1 MTPQPEIMK
10 SVEQLGYRVTVGDVA
25 AQAGLNINLAQQGL
39 LALASDASG
48 HLQVSES
55 GEIIYLFPQDFRT
68 ILRNK
73 YWKLQL
79 KETWDKIWKILFYL
93 IRISFG
99 IILIASIILMIIAIT
114 VIIIGINSSR
124 EGDNN
129 NSSSSRGGSYRGGGI
144 FFFPNFS
151 DLFFIFYPNYGYNR
165 YGYSSHS
172 RNQSSRNT
180 DEMNF
185 LEAIFSFLFGDGDP
199 NYNLEERRWKAIT
212 TVIRNNKG
220 SIIAEQV
227 APYLDNID
235 RYNQENEDY
244 ILPVL
249 TRFNGTPE
257 VSPEGEL
264 IYYFPEL
271 QVTVQQTTQ
280 KSISSYLREKLYKF
294 SEASSTQTML
304 ATGLGAF
311 NFILALVLGS
321 FLKDPS
327 IVEQF
332 GGFIAFVN
340 SIYWLLLGYAIAFL
354 GVPLIRYFV
363 IQWKNRNLEER
374 NSKRRERT
382 QILQEKNQKI
392 QHKLEYANQFANQA
406 IIQESDITYT
416 TEKDVLEQ
424 EIEQRD
430 KIDQE
435 WQKRLDSLDD
445 EKS

>member
-1 MTPQPEIMK
+1 MTLQPEIMK

-39 LALASDASG
+39 LALASDVSG
-48 HLQVSES
+48 HLQVAES
-55 GEIIYLFPQDFRT
+55 GEIIYLFPQNFRT

-79 KETWDKIWKILFYL
+79 KETWDKIWKVLFYL

-99 IILIASIILMIIAIT
+99 IILVASIILMIIAIT
-114 VIIIGINSSR
+114 VIVIGISSSR
-124 EGDNN
+124 DGDN

-151 DLFFIFYPNYGYNR
+151 DLFLIFYPDYGYRR
-165 YGYSSHS
+165 YGYSSS
-172 RNQSSRNT
+172 RPSGSRDSS
-180 DEMNF
+180 EMNF

-199 NYNLEERRWKAIT
+199 NYNLEERRWKAIGT
-212 TVIRNNKG
+212 AIKNNKG

-227 APYLDNID
+227 APYLDNVD
-235 RYNQENEDY
+235 QYNQENEDY

-257 VSPEGEL
+257 VSPKGEL

-271 QVTVQQTTQ
+271 QVTVQQSTQ
-280 KSISSYLREKLYKF
+280 KSISSYLRERLYKF
-294 SEASSTQTML
+294 SEASSSQIML
-304 ATGLGAF
+304 SIGLGAL

-332 GGFIAFVN
+332 GGFVAFIN

-354 GVPLIRYFV
+354 GIPLVRYFT
-363 IQWKNRNLEER
+363 IQWKNSNIEER
-374 NSKRRERT
+374 NSKRLERS
-382 QILQEKNQKI
+382 QVLQQKDETI
-392 QHKLEYANQFANQA
+392 KHKLNYASQFANQA
-406 IIQESDITYT
+406 IIQQSDIAYT
-416 TEKDVLEQ
+416 TEKDILEQ
-424 EIEQRD
+424 EIEQAD
-430 KIDQE
+430 KIDE
-435 WQKRLDSLDD
+435 DWQKRLDASDN
-445 EKS
+445 

>member
-1 MTPQPEIMK
+1 MTLQPEIMK

-25 AQAGLNINLAQQGL
+25 AKSGLNINLAQQGL
-39 LALASDASG
+39 LALASDVSG
-48 HLQVSES
+48 HLQVAES
-55 GEIIYLFPQDFRT
+55 GDVIYLFPENFRT

-79 KETWDKIWKILFYL
+79 QETWNKIWKVLFYI

-99 IILIASIILMIIAIT
+99 IILVASIILMVIAIT
-114 VIIIGINSSR
+114 VIIIGLNSSR
-124 EGDNN
+124 DGDNN
-129 NSSSSRGGSYRGGGI
+129 SGSRGGSYRGGSF
-144 FFFPNFS
+144 FFFPNFG
-151 DLFFIFYPNYGYNR
+151 DLFWIFYPDYGYGRYGYNT
-165 YGYSSHS
+165 S
-172 RNQSSRNT
+172 RRSPNRSA

-199 NYNLEERRWKAIT
+199 NYNLEERRWKAIGT
-212 TVIRNNKG
+212 IIKNNKG

-227 APYLDNID
+227 APYLDNINQS
-235 RYNQENEDY
+235 NQENEDY

-257 VSPEGEL
+257 VSPDGEL

-271 QVTVQQTTQ
+271 QVTVQESTQ
-280 KSISSYLREKLYKF
+280 KSLSTYLRERLYKF
-294 SEASSTQTML
+294 SEASKNQITL
-304 ATGLGAF
+304 AIGLGAL

-327 IVEQF
+327 IVAQF

-340 SIYWLLLGYAIAFL
+340 SIYWLLIGYAIAFL
-354 GVPLIRYFV
+354 GIPAIRYFA
-363 IQWKNRNLEER
+363 IQARNSKIESR

-382 QILQEKNQKI
+382 QLLQDKDETV
-392 QHKLEYANQFANQA
+392 QHKLEYASQFANQA
-406 IIQESDITYT
+406 ILQQSDIAYS
-416 TEKDVLEQ
+416 TEKDILEQ
-424 EIEQRD
+424 DIEQSD

-435 WQKRLDSLDD
+435 WQKRLDALDN
-445 EKS
+445 

>member
-1 MTPQPEIMK
+1 
-10 SVEQLGYRVTVGDVA
+10 
-25 AQAGLNINLAQQGL
+25 
-39 LALASDASG
+39 
-48 HLQVSES
+48 
-55 GEIIYLFPQDFRT
+55 
-68 ILRNK
+68 
-73 YWKLQL
+73 
-79 KETWDKIWKILFYL
+79 
-93 IRISFG
+93 
-99 IILIASIILMIIAIT
+99 AIT

-144 FFFPNFS
+144 VFFPNFS
-151 DLFFIFYPNYGYNR
+151 DLFFIFYPDYSYNR
-165 YGYSSHS
+165 YGHSSTSRYQGS
-172 RNQSSRNT
+172 RNSN
-180 DEMNF
+180 EMNF

-199 NYNLEERRWKAIT
+199 NYNLEERRWQAIS

-235 RYNQENEDY
+235 PYNQENEDY

-271 QVTVQQTTQ
+271 QVTVQETNK
-280 KSISSYLREKLYKF
+280 KSIASYLREKLYKF
-294 SEASSTQTML
+294 SEASSSQTML
-304 ATGLGAF
+304 AIGLGAL

-327 IVEQF
+327 LVEQF
-332 GGFIAFVN
+332 GGFIAFIN
-340 SIYWLLLGYAIAFL
+340 SIYWLLLGYGMAFL

-363 IQWKNRNLEER
+363 VQWKNSNIEER
-374 NSKRRERT
+374 NSKRQERT
-382 QILQEKNQKI
+382 KLLQQKDDNI
-392 QHKLEYANQFANQA
+392 QHKLNYASQFAAQA
-406 IIQESDITYT
+406 IIQQSDITYT
-416 TEKDVLEQ
+416 TEKDILEQ
-424 EIEQRD
+424 EIEQTD

-435 WQKRLDSLDD
+435 WQKRLDSLDN
-445 EKS
+445 

>member
-10 SVEQLGYRVTVGDVA
+10 SGEQLGYRVTVGDVA

-39 LALASDASG
+39 LALASDSSG
-48 HLQVSES
+48 HLQVAES
-55 GEIIYLFPQDFRT
+55 GEIIYLFPENFRT

-73 YWKLQL
+73 YWKIQL
-79 KETWDKIWKILFYL
+79 KETWEKFWKILFYL

-99 IILIASIILMIIAIT
+99 IILIASIILMLIAIT

-124 EGDNN
+124 EDNN
-129 NSSSSRGGSYRGGGI
+129 NSSSSSGGSYRGGGI

-151 DLFFIFYPNYGYNR
+151 DLFFIFYPDYSYNR
-165 YGYSSHS
+165 YGHSSTSRSQGS
-172 RNQSSRNT
+172 RNSN
-180 DEMNF
+180 EMNF

-199 NYNLEERRWKAIT
+199 NYNLEERRWQAIS

-235 RYNQENEDY
+235 PYNQENEDY

-271 QVTVQQTTQ
+271 QVTVQETNK
-280 KSISSYLREKLYKF
+280 KSIASYLREKLYKF
-294 SEASSTQTML
+294 SEASSSQTML
-304 ATGLGAF
+304 AIGLGAF

-327 IVEQF
+327 LVEQF
-332 GGFIAFVN
+332 GGFIAFIN
-340 SIYWLLLGYAIAFL
+340 SIYWLLLGYGMAFL

-363 IQWKNRNLEER
+363 VQWKNSN
-374 NSKRRERT
+374 
-382 QILQEKNQKI
+382 IEK
-392 QHKLEYANQFANQA
+392 E
-406 IIQESDITYT
+406 TV
-416 TEKDVLEQ
+416 KD
-424 EIEQRD
+424 
-430 KIDQE
+430 K
-435 WQKRLDSLDD
+435 KN
-445 EKS
+445 